1 MDRAEQR
8 YSMTLPSGMQVE
20 VFVAGLST
28 MLKANELYEHNK
40 ANYCSYEHCLVFA
53 SLQYINGEPAAD
65 ILPDAILPAKDF
77 NTLSMIVQQI
87 VIPTQQELNAAIASV
102 KLLPPTDTVTAD
114 APSPIA

>member
-8 YSMTLPSGMQVE
+8 YSMTLPSGIQVE
-20 VFVAGLST
+20 LFVAGLRT

-40 ANYCSYEHCLVFA
+40 ANYCSYDHCLVIA
-53 SLQYINGEPAAD
+53 SLESINGEPAVD
-65 ILPDAILPAKDF
+65 IVPDAVLPAKDF

-87 VIPTQQELNAAIASV
+87 VMPNQQELNAAIASV
-102 KLLPPTDTVTAD
+102 KLLPPTDTVTPD